1 MLGDISKA
9 EHIYIAVGYTDM
21 RKQIDGL
28 SALVTTQFRL
38 DPFSNSVFLFCGRN
52 ARVMKTLY
60 WEGGGFVLLYKR
72 LENSRFKWPR
82 DESEAREITP
92 SSSGASDTLSYTGLK
107 KIAKLFAIEK
117 EIDTFPPEDKVKIR
131 QERSKPLVDDFFSW
145 CKDNQNKVLT
155 ASKTGKAIQY
165 ALNYEA
171 GLRSFLEDVLVPMTN
186 SLDERTIRPFTR
198 ASAIMKKMQITAQ
211 LPKKDAYKGQATHHH
226 ECMAK
231 PNLVNR
237 NFKLGVRQVILTDI
251 TYIHYGYNRTPAY
264 MCAFKDA
271 YTTEILGHYV
281 SGRMDVSL
289 VQQAFNNM
297 MENHKDEFPKNLEV
311 YCHSDQGSQYL
322 STSFKQ
328 LLNENDFIQ
337 SMSRR
342 GNSQDNAPMESFF
355 GRMKTEVIDIIARC
369 GDIATVRRLI
379 DGYINMHNNE
389 RYQDTLAALSPN
401 EFYTYKVTGQYPLDS
416 YYGVK
421 ASELMPLDKII
432 EAKLE
437 MQEKKKKLRK
447 ERQKINEQQSRLLR
461 NAGEIIMRDMKKMKD
476 ENKKWVEQQKLVE
489 DKLKKISEIIE
500 KISKALKFYYYE
512 ATAEIKK
519 LLKDPLNWKNYTE
532 LDYYKD
538 LDALY

>member
-1 MLGDISKA
+1 MAYDYISRGKA
-9 EHIYIAVGYTDM
+9 KENGYTNTRVFKIFGVSSTGYYNYVSRREDRDGKQAA
-21 RKQIDGL
+21 RKMDE
-28 SALVTTQFRL
+28 SY
-38 DPFSNSVFLFCGRN
+38 
-52 ARVMKTLY
+52 VMQCFKKIIMTL
-60 WEGGGFVLLYKR
+60 GFVPGKR
-72 LENSRFKWPR
+72 TFRRHMFRRF
-82 DESEAREITP
+82 
-92 SSSGASDTLSYTGLK
+92 
-107 KIAKLFAIEK
+107 
-117 EIDTFPPEDKVKIR
+117 
-131 QERSKPLVDDFFSW
+131 
-145 CKDNQNKVLT
+145 
-155 ASKTGKAIQY
+155 
-165 ALNYEA
+165 NYNI
-171 GLRSFLEDVLVPMTN
+171 SV
-186 SLDERTIRPFTR
+186 SR

-251 TYIHYGYNRTPAY
+251 TYIHYGYSRTPAY

-289 VQQAFNNM
+289 VQKAFNNM

-389 RYQDTLAALSPN
+389 RYQDTLAALSPS

-421 ASELMPLDKII
+421 ASELMPLEKII
-432 EAKLE
+432 KAKLE
-437 MQEKKKKLRK
+437 MQEKKKELRK

-476 ENKKWVEQQKLVE
+476 ENRKWVKQQELVE
-489 DKLKKISEIIE
+489 NQLKKISKIIE
-500 KISKALKFYYYE
+500 KISKALKFYYHE
-512 ATAEIKK
+512 ATAEIKE